1 MKYRFG
7 VITFFFAIQLVFA
20 VPDAAIALDEG
31 GVETGVIY
39 DAQRYRTSGEQFFL
53 SDLIGFVDFH
63 QIITNYGVLEG
74 RFAESESEQHDGP
87 GSLSKEELQYERLS
101 FKDYRW
107 GSSALQATAGDQSF
121 KLSNLPVNFS
131 NTVYPTLYFRGLSL
145 GVSNPSLQMEALAG
159 EMTISKGLMG
169 ETFQETGEDVYGVAA
184 RFKPWERLTLE
195 GDFFQTQNEKNYQ
208 GDLVTLSN
216 DVYRLAGEMR
226 TWSKLYFLGEFMQSF
241 SEDPDHEKEE
251 DIAYRAGAIWK
262 SDRLRLEGN
271 YHYQGPDFHLLGP
284 IYQTDQ
290 TVDGFFTAGDFN
302 PWPFL
307 GISGS
312 FDSAQNNLIEDPT
325 KSINESETRSFGLRF
340 YRPPWPSFY
349 WRYYSGDMATRGDF
363 PVAVHGETQGQ
374 YAELSKPFGFLDA
387 YLRYEYFQ
395 YDDQIKT
402 GDSYTKNAPL
412 AGIRATRKDITVYAE
427 AEYDEYS
434 PVSQGA
440 GSDGL
445 YLKTGGSYLFSK
457 NLFLYGELD
466 YRPHCEGYGGQL
478 GIEWKLPHGFSL
490 RAFGQALT
498 GKAGVGDF
506 MNDFAS
512 NQVSVRLTKTFSWG
526 EKTATA
532 GMKSGQEWQG
542 TGSIEGWVF
551 EDKNLNGALDRDEK
565 GVEGV
570 KIKLEDGSTVVTD
583 KDGRYSFPSVGAG
596 KHVVMIDAARIPAA
610 YTFVGAETTTVEVKH
625 RGSARVDFPFILGA
639 GIRGRVLEISK
650 DGEKAETPK
659 GVPDVLVVLKPG
671 DMNTYTD
678 SEGNFSFDGIIPKQ
692 YELSLAPDT
701 LPERAEVLQPQTLTV
716 KLTPG
721 DKTDGLQFTIHIKER
736 RVVFQGTQQESE

>member
-1 MKYRFG
+1 MRYRFG
-7 VITFFFAIQLVFA
+7 VITLFFTIQLLFA
-20 VPDAAIALDEG
+20 APDAIMAVDEG
-31 GVETGVIY
+31 GAETGVIY
-39 DAQRYRTSGEQFFL
+39 DAERCRTVGEQFSL
-53 SDLIGFVDFH
+53 SDFVGFTDFH
-63 QIITNYGVLEG
+63 QTFTNYGILEG
-74 RFAESESEQHDGP
+74 RLAGSESEQHNGT
-87 GSLSKEELQYERLS
+87 GSPSKEEMTYERLT
-101 FKDYRW
+101 FKDFHL
-107 GSSALQATAGDQSF
+107 GSSVLQATAGDQSF

-131 NTVYPTLYFRGLSL
+131 NTFYPTLYFRGFSL
-145 GVSNPSLQMEALAG
+145 GVANPNLQIEALG
-159 EMTISKGLMG
+159 GGMTISKGLLG
-169 ETFQETGEDVYGVAA
+169 ATFQETGEDVYGVAA
-184 RFKPWERLTLE
+184 QFKPWERLTVE
-195 GDFFQTQNEKNYQ
+195 GDFFQTQNERNYN
-208 GDLVTLSN
+208 GNLLALSN
-216 DVYRLAGEMR
+216 DVYRMAAEVR
-226 TWSKLYFLGEFMQSF
+226 TWSQLYFLGEFMQSF

-262 SDRLRLEGN
+262 SDRLNLEGN
-271 YHYQGPDFHLLGP
+271 YRYLGPDFHLFGP
-284 IYQTDQ
+284 IYDTDQ
-290 TVDGFFTAGDFN
+290 NVQGFFGAGDFN

-312 FDSAQNNLIEDPT
+312 FDSAQNPLVEDPA
-325 KSINESETRSFGLRF
+325 KSLNESETRSFGLRF

-349 WRYYSGDMATRGDF
+349 WRYYSDDMATRGDF
-363 PVAVHGETQGQ
+363 PVAVNGETQGQ

-395 YDDQIKT
+395 YDDQVKT

-412 AGIRATRKDITVYAE
+412 AGIRATHKDITVYTE
-427 AEYDEYS
+427 VEYDEFS
-434 PVSQGA
+434 PASQGE

-445 YLKTGGSYLFSK
+445 YLRTGGSYVFSK
-457 NLFLYGELD
+457 NLFVYGELD
-466 YRPHCEGYGGQL
+466 YRPHCDGYGGQL
-478 GIEWKLPHGFSL
+478 GIEWQLPHGFSL
-490 RAFGQALT
+490 RAFGQAQT

-512 NQVSVRLTKTFSWG
+512 NQVSVRLAKTFSWG
-526 EKTATA
+526 DRTSTA
-532 GMKSGQEWQG
+532 GMKSGQEWMG

-570 KIKLEDGSTVVTD
+570 KVKLEDASTAVTD
-583 KDGRYSFPSVGAG
+583 KDGHYSFPSVGTG

-639 GIRGRVLEISK
+639 GIHGRVLAAPK
-650 DGEKAETPK
+650 DGEQAETAK

-678 SEGNFSFDGIIPKQ
+678 SNGNFSFGGVIPKQ

-701 LPERAEVLQPQTLTV
+701 LPERAEVLSPQTLTV

-736 RVVFQGTQQESE
+736 RVIFEGT